1 MTDEDILW
9 RRSKLGL
16 HMSDAERQ
24 RFARGTGH
32 GIERLRLSGISYR
45 AGSELWLRDIDLS
58 LAAGGINVLLGATLA
73 GKTTL
78 LRIMAGLD
86 RPTTGRILDGD
97 RDLTG
102 VPVRQRNVAMVYQ
115 QFINY
120 PSLTVY
126 ENIASP
132 LRVARKSEAE
142 IKARVTQLAE
152 TLRLSPFL
160 SRYPAELSGGQQQ
173 RTALARALAKDAE
186 LLLLDEPLINL
197 DYKLRE
203 ELRTE
208 LTQLFAGGRTT
219 VVYATTEPL
228 EALQLGGHTTLLAEG
243 RVLQS
248 GPTLEVFRRPATLA
262 AARAF
267 SDPPLNVIP
276 ASVDSERSEAVLADG
291 VRLPIAPGLAAGSI
305 RRQPKSCWAFARTS
319 FRCQR
324 RQGRPHCAAA
334 SSSRRSAA
342 RKRSSTS
349 RATTCAWSRRSPA
362 CTTCRSNEPCTL
374 YVRPASLYGFDR
386 DGRLLFAPE
395 S

>member
-1 MTDEDILW
+1 
-9 RRSKLGL
+9 
-16 HMSDAERQ
+16 
-24 RFARGTGH
+24 
-32 GIERLRLSGISYR
+32 LRLSGISYR
-45 AGSELWLRDIDLS
+45 AGSEQWLRDIDLS

-86 RPTTGRILDGD
+86 RPTTGRLLDGD

-132 LRVARKSEAE
+132 LRVARRSEAA
-142 IKARVTQLAE
+142 IKTRVAQLAE
-152 TLRLSPFL
+152 TLRLTQFL

-203 ELRTE
+203 ELRAE
-208 LTQLFAGGRTT
+208 LTQLFTAGRTT

-228 EALQLGGHTTLLAEG
+228 EALQLGGHTTLLSEG

-248 GPTLEVFRRPATLA
+248 GPTLQVFRRPASLE

-276 ASVDSERSEAVLADG
+276 AAALDG
-291 VRLPIAPGLAAGSI
+291 ISLPIAETAATDVLLGIRAHEFSLAGDSGQIALRGRVELAEISGSETFLHLARDDVRLVAQLPGVHNL
-305 RRQPKSCWAFARTS
+305 PL
-319 FRCQR
+319 
-324 RQGRPHCAAA
+324 
-334 SSSRRSAA
+334 
-342 RKRSSTS
+342 
-349 RATTCAWSRRSPA
+349 
-362 CTTCRSNEPCTL
+362 NEPCTL
-374 YVRPASLYGFDR
+374 YIRPTSLYGFHR
-386 DGRLLFAPE
+386 SGRLLFAPE

>member
-1 MTDEDILW
+1 M
-9 RRSKLGL
+9 
-16 HMSDAERQ
+16 
-24 RFARGTGH
+24 
-32 GIERLRLSGISYR
+32 RLSGISYR

-58 LAAGGINVLLGATLA
+58 LAEGGINVLLGATLA

-86 RPTTGRILDGD
+86 RPTAGRLYKADS
-97 RDLTG
+97 DLTG
-102 VPVRQRNVAMVYQ
+102 VPVRERNVAMVYQ

-132 LRVARKSEAE
+132 LRVARKSEAD

-152 TLRLSPFL
+152 TLRLTPFL
-160 SRYPAELSGGQQQ
+160 PRHPAELSGGQQQ

-203 ELRTE
+203 ELRAE

-243 RVLQS
+243 CVLQS
-248 GPTLEVFRRPATLA
+248 GPTMAVFRRPATLA

-276 ASVDSERSEAVLADG
+276 AAAAG
-291 VRLPIAPGLAAGSI
+291 GIRLPIQSTLAADVQLGIRAHEFSLAGARGDIALRGRVELAEISGSETFI
-305 RRQPKSCWAFARTS
+305 HLVRDDVRLVAQIP
-319 FRCQR
+319 
-324 RQGRPHCAAA
+324 GVHDLPL
-334 SSSRRSAA
+334 
-342 RKRSSTS
+342 
-349 RATTCAWSRRSPA
+349 
-362 CTTCRSNEPCTL
+362 NEACTL
-374 YVRPASLYGFDR
+374 YVRPASLYGFD
-386 DGRLLFAPE
+386 GSGQLLFAPE

>member
-1 MTDEDILW
+1 M
-9 RRSKLGL
+9 RRGV
-16 HMSDAERQ
+16 
-24 RFARGTGH
+24 
-32 GIERLRLSGISYR
+32 ERLRLSGVNYR
-45 AGSELWLRDIDLS
+45 VGSEPWLQDIDLS

-86 RPTTGRILDGD
+86 RPTAGRLFEDATD
-97 RDLTG
+97 VTG

-132 LRVARKSEAE
+132 LRVAGRSEAE
-142 IKARVTQLAE
+142 IRTRVAALAE
-152 TLRLSPFL
+152 TLRLGPFL

-173 RTALARALAKDAE
+173 RTALARALAKDAR

-203 ELRTE
+203 ELRAE
-208 LTQLFAGGRTT
+208 LAQLFADGRTT

-228 EALQLGGHTTLLAEG
+228 EALQLGGHTTLLAAG

-248 GPTLEVFRRPATLA
+248 GATLEVFRRPATLA

-276 ASVDSERSEAVLADG
+276 ARVLADG
-291 VRLPIAPGLAAGSI
+291 VRLPIEQTPASEILLGIRAHELSLARAPGHAALSGHVELAEISGSETFI
-305 RRQPKSCWAFARTS
+305 HLARDDV
-319 FRCQR
+319 RLVAQVP
-324 RQGRPHCAAA
+324 GVHDLAL
-334 SSSRRSAA
+334 
-342 RKRSSTS
+342 
-349 RATTCAWSRRSPA
+349 
-362 CTTCRSNEPCTL
+362 NEPCTL
-374 YVRPASLYGFDR
+374 YVDPARLYGFDGG
-386 DGRLLFAPE
+386 GRLLFAPE

>member
-1 MTDEDILW
+1 
-9 RRSKLGL
+9 
-16 HMSDAERQ
+16 
-24 RFARGTGH
+24 
-32 GIERLRLSGISYR
+32 LRLSGISYR

-58 LAAGGINVLLGATLA
+58 LKEGSINVLLGATLA

-86 RPTTGRILDGD
+86 KPTAGRISKGD
-97 RDLTG
+97 ADLTG

-132 LRVARKSEAE
+132 LRVARKSESD

-152 TLRLSPFL
+152 TLRLTPFL
-160 SRYPAELSGGQQQ
+160 SRHPAELSGGQQQ

-203 ELRTE
+203 ELRAE
-208 LTQLFAGGRTT
+208 LTQLFSGGRTT

-248 GPTLEVFRRPATLA
+248 GPTMQVFRRPATLD

-276 ASVDSERSEAVLADG
+276 ASVADG
-291 VRLPIAPGLAAGSI
+291 IRLPIEATHAAEVLLGIRAHEFSLAGASEHLALRGRVELAEISGSETFIHMARDDVRLVAQIPGVHVL
-305 RRQPKSCWAFARTS
+305 PL
-319 FRCQR
+319 
-324 RQGRPHCAAA
+324 
-334 SSSRRSAA
+334 
-342 RKRSSTS
+342 
-349 RATTCAWSRRSPA
+349 
-362 CTTCRSNEPCTL
+362 NEPCTL
-374 YVRPASLYGFDR
+374 YVHPASLYGFDR
-386 DGRLLFAPE
+386 NGHLLFAPE

>member
-1 MTDEDILW
+1 
-9 RRSKLGL
+9 
-16 HMSDAERQ
+16 
-24 RFARGTGH
+24 
-32 GIERLRLSGISYR
+32 LRLSGIHYR
-45 AGSELWLRDIDLS
+45 VGSELWLQDIDLS
-58 LAAGGINVLLGATLA
+58 VAQGGINVLLGATLA

-86 RPTTGRILDGD
+86 RPTAGRLLEGET
-97 RDLTG
+97 DLTG

-132 LRVARKSEAE
+132 LRVARKSEVE
-142 IKARVTQLAE
+142 IKARVTTLAE
-152 TLRLSPFL
+152 TLRLGPFL

-173 RTALARALAKDAE
+173 RTALARALAKDAR

-208 LTQLFAGGRTT
+208 LAQLFAHGRTT

-228 EALQLGGHTTLLAEG
+228 EALQLGGHTTLLAQG

-248 GPTLEVFRRPATLA
+248 GPTMEIFRRPATLA

-267 SDPPLNVIP
+267 SDPPLNVMP
-276 ASVDSERSEAVLADG
+276 ARVEAQGNEAVLADG
-291 VRLPIAPGLAAGSI
+291 VRLPIASTQATEIVLGIRAHEFSLAGADGQTALSGRVELAEISGSETFIHLARDDVRLVAQIPGVHNLAL
-305 RRQPKSCWAFARTS
+305 
-319 FRCQR
+319 
-324 RQGRPHCAAA
+324 
-334 SSSRRSAA
+334 
-342 RKRSSTS
+342 
-349 RATTCAWSRRSPA
+349 
-362 CTTCRSNEPCTL
+362 NERCTL
-374 YVRPASLYGFDR
+374 YVRPASLYGFDTS
-386 DGRLLFAPE
+386 GRLLFAPE

>member
-1 MTDEDILW
+1 
-9 RRSKLGL
+9 
-16 HMSDAERQ
+16 
-24 RFARGTGH
+24 
-32 GIERLRLSGISYR
+32 LRLSGINYR
-45 AGSELWLRDIDLS
+45 VGSEQWLQDIDLS
-58 LAAGGINVLLGATLA
+58 LAVGGINVLLGATLA

-86 RPTTGRILDGD
+86 RPTSGHLVQGD
-97 RDLTG
+97 TDLTG

-132 LRVARKSEAE
+132 MRVARKSAAE
-142 IKARVTQLAE
+142 ISARVQALAE
-152 TLRLSPFL
+152 TLRLGPFL

-173 RTALARALAKDAE
+173 RTALARALAKDAG

-203 ELRTE
+203 ELRAE
-208 LTQLFAGGRTT
+208 LAQLFADGRTT

-228 EALQLGGHTTLLAEG
+228 EALQLGGHTTLLAAG
-243 RVLQS
+243 RILQS
-248 GPTLEVFRRPATLA
+248 GPTMQVFRRPATLA

-276 ASVDSERSEAVLADG
+276 ARALGDRLQ
-291 VRLPIAPGLAAGSI
+291 LPIAPAAQSEILLGIRAHELSLAGDSRHAALSGRVELAEISGSETFVHLAHDDGHLVAQI
-305 RRQPKSCWAFARTS
+305 P
-319 FRCQR
+319 
-324 RQGRPHCAAA
+324 GVHNLPL
-334 SSSRRSAA
+334 
-342 RKRSSTS
+342 
-349 RATTCAWSRRSPA
+349 
-362 CTTCRSNEPCTL
+362 NEPCTL
-374 YVRPASLYGFDR
+374 YVRTASLYGFDGS
-386 DGRLLFAPE
+386 GRLLFAPE

>member
-1 MTDEDILW
+1 
-9 RRSKLGL
+9 
-16 HMSDAERQ
+16 
-24 RFARGTGH
+24 
-32 GIERLRLSGISYR
+32 LRLSGISYR
-45 AGSELWLRDIDLS
+45 VGSELWLRDIDLS
-58 LAAGGINVLLGATLA
+58 LAEGGINVLLGATLA

-86 RPTTGRILDGD
+86 RPTTGRILHGD

-142 IKARVTQLAE
+142 IKTRVLQLAE
-152 TLRLSPFL
+152 TLRLSQFL

-203 ELRTE
+203 ELRAE

-228 EALQLGGHTTLLAEG
+228 EALQLGGHTTLLAAG

-248 GPTLEVFRRPATLA
+248 GATLEVFRRPATLE

-267 SDPPLNVIP
+267 SDPPLNEIP
-276 ASVDSERSEAVLADG
+276 ATVADG
-291 VRLPIAPGLAAGSI
+291 IRLPIGATPATEVLLGIRAHEFSLTGATGQIALRGRVELAEISGSETFIHLARDDVRLVAQIPGVHNL
-305 RRQPKSCWAFARTS
+305 PL
-319 FRCQR
+319 
-324 RQGRPHCAAA
+324 
-334 SSSRRSAA
+334 
-342 RKRSSTS
+342 
-349 RATTCAWSRRSPA
+349 
-362 CTTCRSNEPCTL
+362 NEPCTL

-386 DGRLLFAPE
+386 GGRLLFAPE
-395 S
+395 R

>member
-1 MTDEDILW
+1 
-9 RRSKLGL
+9 
-16 HMSDAERQ
+16 
-24 RFARGTGH
+24 
-32 GIERLRLSGISYR
+32 LRLSGIQYR
-45 AGSELWLRDIDLS
+45 VGSEHWLQDIDLS
-58 LAAGGINVLLGATLA
+58 LASAGINVLLGATLA

-78 LRIMAGLD
+78 LRILAGLD
-86 RPTTGRILDGD
+86 RPTSGHLLQGD
-97 RDLTG
+97 TDLTG

-120 PSLTVY
+120 PSLSVY

-132 LRVARKSEAE
+132 MRVARKSEGD
-142 IKARVTQLAE
+142 IKSRVTALAE

-203 ELRTE
+203 ELRAE
-208 LTQLFAGGRTT
+208 LAQLFADGRTT

-228 EALQLGGHTTLLAEG
+228 EALQLGGHTTLLAAG

-248 GPTLEVFRRPATLA
+248 GPTMQVFRRPATLA

-276 ASVDSERSEAVLADG
+276 ARTLGDSVP
-291 VRLPIAPGLAAGSI
+291 LPIAQTPRGEILLGIRAHALSLAGAPGYAALSGRVELAEISGSETFI
-305 RRQPKSCWAFARTS
+305 HLARDDV
-319 FRCQR
+319 RLVAQVP
-324 RQGRPHCAAA
+324 GVHDLAL
-334 SSSRRSAA
+334 
-342 RKRSSTS
+342 
-349 RATTCAWSRRSPA
+349 
-362 CTTCRSNEPCTL
+362 NEPCTL
-374 YVRPASLYGFDR
+374 YVRPASLYGFDHS
-386 DGRLLFAPE
+386 GRLLFAPE

>member
-1 MTDEDILW
+1 
-9 RRSKLGL
+9 
-16 HMSDAERQ
+16 
-24 RFARGTGH
+24 
-32 GIERLRLSGISYR
+32 LRLSGISYR

-58 LAAGGINVLLGATLA
+58 LATGGINVLLGATLA

-86 RPTTGRILDGD
+86 RPTTGRISSGD
-97 RDLTG
+97 SDLTG
-102 VPVRQRNVAMVYQ
+102 IPVRKRNVAMVYQ

-132 LRVARKSEAE
+132 LRVARKGQVE
-142 IKARVTQLAE
+142 IQARVTQLAE
-152 TLRLSPFL
+152 TLRLTQFL

-203 ELRTE
+203 ELRAE

-228 EALQLGGHTTLLAEG
+228 EALQLGGHTTLLAAG

-248 GPTLEVFRRPATLA
+248 GATLEVFRRPATLE

-276 ASVDSERSEAVLADG
+276 ARVLADS
-291 VRLPIAPGLAAGSI
+291 VRLPPTATPASEIVLGIRAHEFSLAGAPGRAALSGRVELAEISGSETFI
-305 RRQPKSCWAFARTS
+305 HLARDDV
-319 FRCQR
+319 RLVAQIP
-324 RQGRPHCAAA
+324 GVHELPL
-334 SSSRRSAA
+334 
-342 RKRSSTS
+342 
-349 RATTCAWSRRSPA
+349 
-362 CTTCRSNEPCTL
+362 NEPCTL
-374 YVRPASLYGFDR
+374 YIRPERLYGFDR
-386 DGRLLFAPE
+386 GGRLLFAPE

>member
-1 MTDEDILW
+1 
-9 RRSKLGL
+9 
-16 HMSDAERQ
+16 
-24 RFARGTGH
+24 
-32 GIERLRLSGISYR
+32 LRLSGISYR
-45 AGSELWLRDIDLS
+45 VGSELWLRDIDLS
-58 LAAGGINVLLGATLA
+58 LAEGGINVLLGATLA

-86 RPTTGRILDGD
+86 RPTTGRLFAGN

-102 VPVRQRNVAMVYQ
+102 IPVRQRNVAMVYQ

-142 IKARVTQLAE
+142 IRTRVTQIAE
-152 TLRLSPFL
+152 TLRLTPFL
-160 SRYPAELSGGQQQ
+160 SRSPAELSGGQQQ

-208 LTQLFAGGRTT
+208 LTQLFADGRTT

-228 EALQLGGHTTLLAEG
+228 EALQLGGHTTLLSEG

-248 GPTLEVFRRPATLA
+248 GATLEVFRRPATLE

-276 ASVDSERSEAVLADG
+276 ATVATVQ
-291 VRLPIAPGLAAGSI
+291 LPIADTPATEVLLGIRAHEFSLAGATGQLALHGRVELAEISGSETFIHLARDDVHLVAQIPGVHDL
-305 RRQPKSCWAFARTS
+305 PL
-319 FRCQR
+319 
-324 RQGRPHCAAA
+324 
-334 SSSRRSAA
+334 
-342 RKRSSTS
+342 
-349 RATTCAWSRRSPA
+349 
-362 CTTCRSNEPCTL
+362 NEPCTL

-386 DGRLLFAPE
+386 SGRLLFAPE

>member
-1 MTDEDILW
+1 
-9 RRSKLGL
+9 
-16 HMSDAERQ
+16 
-24 RFARGTGH
+24 
-32 GIERLRLSGISYR
+32 LRLSGISYR

-86 RPTTGRILDGD
+86 RPTTGRLFAGD

-132 LRVARKSEAE
+132 LRVARKSEADV
-142 IKARVTQLAE
+142 KTRVTQLAA
-152 TLRLSPFL
+152 TLRLTQFL

-173 RTALARALAKDAE
+173 RTALARALAKGAE

-203 ELRTE
+203 ELRAE
-208 LTQLFAGGRTT
+208 LTQLFAAGRTT

-228 EALQLGGHTTLLAEG
+228 EALQLGGHTTLLAAG

-248 GPTLEVFRRPATLA
+248 GPTLEVFRRPATLE

-276 ASVDSERSEAVLADG
+276 AAAVDG
-291 VRLPIAPGLAAGSI
+291 IRLPISTPSATDVLLGIRAHEFSLAGESGQIALRGRVELAEISGSETFLHLARDDVRLVAQVPGVHNL
-305 RRQPKSCWAFARTS
+305 PL
-319 FRCQR
+319 
-324 RQGRPHCAAA
+324 
-334 SSSRRSAA
+334 
-342 RKRSSTS
+342 
-349 RATTCAWSRRSPA
+349 
-362 CTTCRSNEPCTL
+362 NEPCTL
-374 YVRPASLYGFDR
+374 YIRPTSLYGFDR
-386 DGRLLFAPE
+386 SGRLLFAPE

>member
-1 MTDEDILW
+1 
-9 RRSKLGL
+9 
-16 HMSDAERQ
+16 
-24 RFARGTGH
+24 
-32 GIERLRLSGISYR
+32 LRLSGISYR

-58 LAAGGINVLLGATLA
+58 LATGGINVLLGATLA

-86 RPTTGRILDGD
+86 RPTTGQLLDGN

-142 IKARVTQLAE
+142 IKTRVTQLAE
-152 TLRLSPFL
+152 TLRLTQFL

-203 ELRTE
+203 ELRAE
-208 LTQLFAGGRTT
+208 LTQLFAAGRTT

-243 RVLQS
+243 R
-248 GPTLEVFRRPATLA
+248 
-262 AARAF
+262 
-267 SDPPLNVIP
+267 
-276 ASVDSERSEAVLADG
+276 
-291 VRLPIAPGLAAGSI
+291 APGPGLERLQA
-305 RRQPKSCWAFARTS
+305 RRRNC
-319 FRCQR
+319 
-324 RQGRPHCAAA
+324 
-334 SSSRRSAA
+334 RSANQESA
-342 RKRSSTS
+342 TVKR
-349 RATTCAWSRRSPA
+349 RGDH
-362 CTTCRSNEPCTL
+362 EGL
-374 YVRPASLYGFDR
+374 
-386 DGRLLFAPE
+386 GRHG
-395 S
+395 